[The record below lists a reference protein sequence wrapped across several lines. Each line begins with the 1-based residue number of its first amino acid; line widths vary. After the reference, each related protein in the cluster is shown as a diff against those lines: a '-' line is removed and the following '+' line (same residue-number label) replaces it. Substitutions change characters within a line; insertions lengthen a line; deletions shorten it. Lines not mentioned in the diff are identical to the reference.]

1 MCDELFD
8 DVLDACYSP
17 QLGQVRLSP
26 DIDSLNSYE
35 SAQTADAR
43 SHSSCSAF
51 PNSALPNSAF
61 PNSAFPNSAF
71 PNNAVEVLKACF
83 ASNTFPSSSSAFPLD
98 DFAVEQLSNAQHGIR
113 DDSRDILAS
122 GHEQSYSQQQWQK
135 HPRGVPHSQ
144 GVSHPQATAHPFSSY
159 SHQQG
164 ELALD
169 HVKAQAD
176 RTAPHS
182 SGFVHDSML
191 DFSVPTELD
200 DDAVELHPSMRSG
213 LKRKQTA
220 MWHNTQNPAVSN
232 HSQLSE
238 PPSRMQQMP
247 GVLSTAVC
255 MPAASCLLA
264 ETGSD
269 SDYHWP

>member
-1 MCDELFD
+1 MPAGSITSKHAGKQEQSVTCDELFD
-8 DVLDACYSP
+8 DVLDACCSP

-26 DIDSLNSYE
+26 DIDSHNSYE

-43 SHSSCSAF
+43 SHSSRY
-51 PNSALPNSAF
+51 
-61 PNSAFPNSAF
+61 SAF

-83 ASNTFPSSSSAFPLD
+83 ASNTVPSSSSAFPLD
-98 DFAVEQLSNAQHGIR
+98 DLAFEQLSNAQRGIR
-113 DDSRDILAS
+113 DDSKDILAS
-122 GHEQSYSQQQWQK
+122 RHEQSYSQQQWQK

-144 GVSHPQATAHPFSSY
+144 GLLHPQATAHPFSSY
-159 SHQQG
+159 SHQEG

-169 HVKAQAD
+169 HVNAQAD

-191 DFSVPTELD
+191 DFSMLTGLGD
-200 DDAVELHPSMRSG
+200 DDAVELHPSMRPG

-220 MWHNTQNPAVSN
+220 MWHNTKNAAVSN

-238 PPSRMQQMP
+238 PPSKMQKMP
-247 GVLSTAVC
+247 GVLSTALC
-255 MPAASCLLA
+255 MRATSCLLA